1 MQPGACAHRGTGSQ
15 HSVGPDPGALAHHG
29 TGTDDGTG
37 LDDGAGGHPRI
48 RMDMG
53 PLGDAGRRPGI
64 DLGVEPLRQAR
75 IGAVRVGID
84 QQVGVGR
91 QVIDQARRDDVGH
104 GMAGMGGLALLGP
117 HQETDALGIGL
128 PEAGQ
133 ATYRHGRIATQFGA
147 QDLGDLRQG
156 YRGLKVPFHEVL
168 CSPEMLDRVRSDP
181 TEWYAHPPLASATP
195 LCGRHG
201 PRHEGARFGQVH
213 HTRPAGQAG
222 TVHSRGGRPWGMTDQ
237 RAALSCLITL
247 SVMSSLGLT

>member
-1 MQPGACAHRGTGSQ
+1 MQPGACTHRGASPQYGVGS
-15 HSVGPDPGALAHHG
+15 DPGALAHHG

-37 LDDGAGGHPRI
+37 LNDSAVGHPGI

-53 PLGDAGRRPGI
+53 TSGNAGGRTGI
-64 DLGVEPLRQAR
+64 DPGVEPLRQAC
-75 IGAVRVGID
+75 IGAIGVGID

-104 GMAGMGGLALLGP
+104 GMAGMGSLALLGA
-117 HQETDALGIGL
+117 HQETDALGVGL

-133 ATYRHGRIATQFGA
+133 ATHRHGRIATQFGA

-168 CSPEMLDRVRSDP
+168 CSPEILEGPAGLSGMIRP
-181 TEWYAHPPLASATP
+181 PAFAHAERTAPQ
-195 LCGRHG
+195 
-201 PRHEGARFGQVH
+201 GAVTRCGQVH
-213 HTRPAGQAG
+213 HTRPAGQARAPS
-222 TVHSRGGRPWGMTDQ
+222 SRGDQPWGMTNQ